1 MCRKKSEKTSG
12 KKWLAIALLM
22 AVVVS
27 SLGSGMTT
35 MAATKKKADV
45 TAAKKTEVKKAY
57 GKFAKKLQKK
67 TGKKL
72 YYAMT
77 NASANGMPILLIS
90 DQDEVFGRHKKQAI
104 AAKVYSYS
112 AGKVVYVTKMQSTGT
127 AYPLLKNGQYILSGW
142 HHVSYQLKVSGK
154 KGHMKSVSGM
164 YMYHSAKCYQ
174 SSWIVINGKKSN
186 LTKKKISSSKAES
199 LDYYGNIKTQDYN
212 GRIIIFQ
219 KVS

>member
-57 GKFAKKLQKK
+57 WKFAKNLQKK

-90 DQDEVFGRHKKQAI
+90 DQDEVFGGKKKQSVV
-104 AAKVYSYS
+104 AKVYSYH

-127 AYPLLKNGQYILSGW
+127 GYPLLKHGQYILSGW

-154 KGHMKSVSGM
+154 KGHVKAVSGICM
-164 YMYHSAKCYQ
+164 DTSAPCYL
-174 SSWIVINGKKSN
+174 SAWTVEKGKKSN
-186 LTKKKISSSKAES
+186 MTKKKISSTKAES
-199 LDYYGNIKTQDYN
+199 LDYYYN
-212 GRIIIFQ
+212 AANDRVRGKIIFFQ